1 MQLLGLDAELLLL
14 LALLMI
20 LVLDVSMLQRVR
32 RHRVSALVR

>member
-32 RHRVSALVR
+32 RHRVSGLVR